1 MYIDTFTPEDGDIG
15 IPYKITMYFR
25 NSEDHTMNLHHCEN
39 LKPYP
44 NTEDSRH
51 YTVLCTGE
59 VINHYTQYNT
69 EINDPQWHQKNAV
82 LLY

>member
-1 MYIDTFTPEDGDIG
+1 
-15 IPYKITMYFR
+15 
-25 NSEDHTMNLHHCEN
+25 MNLHHCET

-44 NTEDSRH
+44 NTEDSIQ
-51 YTVLCTGE
+51 YTVLCTGK
-59 VINHYTQYNT
+59 VISHYIQYNI